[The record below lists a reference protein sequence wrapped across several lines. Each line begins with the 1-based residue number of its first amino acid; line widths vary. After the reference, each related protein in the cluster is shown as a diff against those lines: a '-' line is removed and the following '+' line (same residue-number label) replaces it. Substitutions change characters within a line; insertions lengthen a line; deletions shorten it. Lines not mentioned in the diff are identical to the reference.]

1 MKYIMIC
8 VREMII
14 NPEFAS
20 YLERNDAET
29 FRRLLNHVEEANEQ
43 LETMAEIIWGCWT
56 VDNALAWTE
65 EWE

>member
-14 NPEFAS
+14 NPEFAH

-29 FRRLLNHVEEANEQ
+29 FRRLLNYVEEANEQ
-43 LETMAEIIWGCWT
+43 LEIMAEMIWGCWT
-56 VDNALAWTE
+56 VDNALACAE

>member
-1 MKYIMIC
+1 MKYTKIC

-20 YLERNDAET
+20 YVERNDEET
-29 FRRLLNHVEEANEQ
+29 FRRLLNYVEETNE
-43 LETMAEIIWGCWT
+43 LAETMAEIIWGCWT
-56 VDNALAWTE
+56 VDNALAWSE